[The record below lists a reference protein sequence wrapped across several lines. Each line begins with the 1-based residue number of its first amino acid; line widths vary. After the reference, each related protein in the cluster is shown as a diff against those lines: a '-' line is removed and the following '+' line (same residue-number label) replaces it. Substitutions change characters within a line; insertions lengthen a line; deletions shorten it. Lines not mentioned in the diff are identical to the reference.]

1 MPAVLDDRMD
11 ATILAMN
18 ASLLFRVAEAVQPGA
33 QVVAALRRQQ
43 TDLIGLFRADVQRE
57 LKLLGQ
63 VATAATAAQGGLVME
78 SKEERDRVAEI
89 VAAMSIPLWTKK
101 RLVPVYQQGFKRVGE
116 LTVQLLNRWDLE
128 VSMRDTMEN
137 RLLSEGGKRT
147 GLLDIAGEAKKSIF
161 DAIEDGRAAGLNPRE
176 TAKLLEEYVP
186 AGRFRKAGVR
196 YRSQLIAR
204 SEAVHA
210 QRISSIELYR
220 DSPVVKETVAF
231 DGEGDEECA
240 ARNGESFTFDEAE
253 AEANGTHPN
262 CVLAF
267 GPVT

>member
-1 MPAVLDDRMD
+1 MGSVLDRSD
-11 ATILAMN
+11 
-18 ASLLFRVAEAVQPGA
+18 LLLQVAEAVQPGA
-33 QVVAALRRQQ
+33 LVVDALRKGQQ
-43 TDLIGLFRADVQRE
+43 DLIGLFRADVERE

-63 VATAATAAQGGLVME
+63 VATAATAARGGLVME
-78 SKEERDRVAEI
+78 SKRERDRVAAI
-89 VAAMSIPLWTKK
+89 VAAMSIPIWTQK
-101 RLVPVYQQGFKRVGE
+101 RLVPIYEQDFKRTGE
-116 LTVQLLNRWDLE
+116 LTVKLLNRFDLE
-128 VSMRDTMEN
+128 VSMRDELEN
-137 RLLSEGGKRT
+137 RLLSEGGKRA
-147 GLLDIAGEAKKSIF
+147 GLVDIAGEAKQSIF

-186 AGRFRKAGVR
+186 AGRFRNAGVR

-204 SEAVHA
+204 TEAVHA

-220 DSPVVKETVAF
+220 GSPVVKETVAF
-231 DGEGDEECA
+231 DGEEDEECA

-253 AEANGTHPN
+253 AEAEGTHPN